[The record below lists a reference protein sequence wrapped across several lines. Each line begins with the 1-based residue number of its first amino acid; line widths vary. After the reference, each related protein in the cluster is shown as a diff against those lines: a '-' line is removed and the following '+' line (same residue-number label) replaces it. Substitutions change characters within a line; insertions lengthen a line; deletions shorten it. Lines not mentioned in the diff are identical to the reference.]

1 MAAKNILHKIT
12 IGLPSTGLI
21 RIETAVSLAA
31 LVSTTKNMQFYLDTP
46 TTCYIHQNREDIV
59 TKALRMKS
67 DYILFIDSDMAFPP
81 DGLTRLLEHKVD
93 IIGANYNQRS
103 IPIKSVVKL
112 DPECVAEGEVT
123 YVKQSDG
130 IVTAS
135 FENNNEPFKC
145 RAVGA
150 GFLLINTKV
159 FKKIPQPWFF
169 FRPSSHPKGMIGEDV
184 WFCDR
189 AREQGYDIWCDPT
202 IQINHIGIGIY

>member
-12 IGLPSTGLI
+12 IGLPSTGMI

-59 TKALRMKS
+59 TKALKMKS
-67 DYILFIDSDMAFPP
+67 DYILFIDSDVAFPP
-81 DGLTRLLEHKVD
+81 DGLTRLLNHKVD
-93 IIGANYNQRS
+93 IIGANYNHRS
-103 IPIKSVVKL
+103 VPPTSVVKL
-112 DPECVAEGEVT
+112 DPECIAGHEVV
-123 YVKQSDG
+123 YVHKDSD
-130 IVTAS
+130 T
-135 FENNNEPFKC
+135 EKFKC

-150 GFLLINTKV
+150 GFLLIRTEV

-169 FRPSSHPKGMIGEDV
+169 FRPSSHPKGAIGEDV

-189 AREQGYDIWCDPT
+189 AREQGYDVWCDPT